1 MTTTSSVVT
10 PERFAQGHDWDTY
23 LSYIGSEENLGR
35 PGPYGGAR
43 SDNSARFTRNIEQ
56 YALKPEQAAALR
68 ALPAHK
74 VMVLGEDW
82 CPDVYRGLPVV
93 AAMCA
98 AAGWELRI
106 FQRDD
111 HQDMMAEFPN
121 VKDGQQFES
130 IPVVVFYTA
139 DGFEEVARWIERPR
153 LAEETIS
160 AIRQGVHAPGGR
172 ERGRDARPPAP
183 ALQEP
188 ADLGRMGRLAAR
200 VGRRDAGAAARR
212 VATPTRSSVSEAA
225 MGRPPVA
232 CGRVWAPDRTSQ
244 IRGSRATI
252 RAMTSTHVLPR
263 NRTAALDDR
272 LGLIGDLARRGYTVE
287 EIAEYVHRSRRAV
300 LDDLQ
305 RVQSREVDLF
315 RRERARE
322 RARTFALCAQTQ
334 ASLWK
339 TIEQRMQAGDDKA
352 VPAAARALLETI
364 RAGESLRDA
373 DEKDVEQGQLTVRD
387 IFAELGTEY
396 LDEPAALVEAEA
408 EAGPAV
414 SGADGDDEG
423 WPDDRDDASPTE
435 G

>member
-1 MTTTSSVVT
+1 
-10 PERFAQGHDWDTY
+10 
-23 LSYIGSEENLGR
+23 
-35 PGPYGGAR
+35 
-43 SDNSARFTRNIEQ
+43 
-56 YALKPEQAAALR
+56 
-68 ALPAHK
+68 
-74 VMVLGEDW
+74 
-82 CPDVYRGLPVV
+82 
-93 AAMCA
+93 
-98 AAGWELRI
+98 
-106 FQRDD
+106 
-111 HQDMMAEFPN
+111 
-121 VKDGQQFES
+121 
-130 IPVVVFYTA
+130 
-139 DGFEEVARWIERPR
+139 
-153 LAEETIS
+153 
-160 AIRQGVHAPGGR
+160 
-172 ERGRDARPPAP
+172 
-183 ALQEP
+183 
-188 ADLGRMGRLAAR
+188 
-200 VGRRDAGAAARR
+200 
-212 VATPTRSSVSEAA
+212 
-225 MGRPPVA
+225 
-232 CGRVWAPDRTSQ
+232 
-244 IRGSRATI
+244 
-252 RAMTSTHVLPR
+252 MTSTHVLPR

-396 LDEPAALVEAEA
+396 LDEPATLVEAETEA
-408 EAGPAV
+408 EAET
-414 SGADGDDEG
+414 GADGDDEG